1 MGAEAKNINP
11 QRLKAKDQIV
21 RVSRDNFLSKVIPY
35 IHGTNTDVF
44 DPESVA
50 TAKHHG
56 ADHKNSTI
64 TTSHRLTS
72 RLLNQSTLPEW
83 LELPGNYPDILKAL
97 ALAFFGDSEV
107 SAFDNP
113 DVMIGKFA
121 EACKDPEVIN
131 NWEFKIGWGGHPDVS
146 PRLPAYLIPMLD
158 AAKRFQEQ
166 GLPVPK
172 ITVFNGV
179 NAASFCNY
187 DHEANATE
195 LLREARET
203 NHHLITAFVNKFA
216 PGIKINFEN
225 DDVWTEGY
233 LAKTDEVVERLMDL
247 AQYNPPLR
255 RVLYELCVAGSQH
268 QQGVTDPIKNSLRYV
283 VQHLDYFSEVLREGE
298 KSDPNHAVF
307 NWINAKEMEFGFAR
321 KELRKVLPDER
332 IGPRACDIRMDN
344 ISSQQTPY
352 YPQAG
357 IDAPLGK
364 WEDIYRNNH
373 SLSAGGGSN
382 GDFSL
387 SSYWHIMIAF
397 LIEKREHV
405 GKKTFRDYVRDFAKR
420 HSQDE
425 RLLDD
430 VGENVPANL
439 LNQNQQIGA
448 LYDWVAIGRK
458 INPQNPKAGL
468 ETYLKFLGEF
478 EQSAEGREFQ
488 RKREK
493 LQSQLPKHVD
503 KKDHK
508 KSPPSAP
515 SSSDSDNRGSGG
527 TPQPPSP
534 KVDSPSEGDAA
545 VPSAG
550 GGYGKREQPINAVGT
565 GRVDG
570 GQGRTTDSTDRITWQ
585 DYMGFP
591 SSPHDPSPPWVS
603 GTMEDFISNIATP
616 EVLGEWFTSLNN
628 PQIPHKNK
636 AMIASFVDQALSLQ
650 RRGKLNIPTS
660 LIKAMQNAL
669 DNHISAIRPQN
680 TSSNGQI
687 INRSSVSQG
696 LTQVSSE
703 SVANF
708 AKQTKDEWTK
718 EMQRQAGTLA
728 NMAQVAAEEGIDTA
742 RKLGQDT
749 VEQIQKTAE
758 YANDMWQ
765 SLPPEAQSWIEKEGL
780 KTIVWTAAA
789 SMVLSPLGALAAGPI
804 MTAST
809 DFIVEAVKK
818 GSELLAH
825 HPDIPRDDIVAAL
838 SGAVASVGLIPFLG
852 PLAPLAGA
860 GAGVMAK
867 RLIQHGVPPLIKG
880 TIEHGPH
887 IASSTVKAAAC
898 TVVAGANMTK
908 AVIQP
913 AAKLLE
919 GHDEAKARIALHGL
933 PVLAA
938 TAVGGP
944 ALGLAALLATGAIEG
959 VYHGTRILG
968 NASAKSLDSE
978 GRQAMQGSLDSYIA
992 TQSSGDS
999 SAIQNAAEALRKA
1012 IGAYGEWVTDDE
1024 LTSSA
1029 QAEIGNTHQH
1039 VSEVQEREGRE
1050 AWANLFGGIAN
1061 ALSGLGKMGS
1071 QAETSGSVNH
1081 SPEDTSN
1088 NSSPSASQHSTSF
1101 MPDPLESYT
1110 VAPSIEEFHPEPREK
1125 HISNR
1130 TSTTPAK
1137 STYKVASDDAR
1148 EYEEYF
1154 PEQYQPIQ
1162 TTQRPPAITTSPQ
1175 VRPVSQRPSFG
1186 ELVKSQ
1192 VSSQPRTKSSSSK
1205 SPVSPQLSQAS
1216 SSTTSSSP
1224 QVHSTP
1230 PSRVQSTK
1238 EIRDSQDKKPEES
1251 IPMTAQPSPV
1261 TATDKNKVRELY
1273 ATMTERMEEASA
1285 LPGVDFASLAK
1296 LAEKVDKAAMAG
1308 DLNVLKELASVANQL
1323 PRETAPV
1330 TSILAKMTSQGLEQ
1344 VNI

>member
-1 MGAEAKNINP
+1 MGAEVINNNP

-35 IHGTNTDVF
+35 IHSTNTDVF

-50 TAKHHG
+50 TAKHQG
-56 ADHKNSTI
+56 VDHNKSTI

-97 ALAFFGDSEV
+97 AQAFFGDSEV

-113 DVMIGKFA
+113 DVMISKFA
-121 EACKDPEVIN
+121 EACKDPEVIK

-146 PRLPAYLIPMLD
+146 PRLPAYLVPMLD

-203 NHHLITAFVNKFA
+203 NHHLITAFVSRFA
-216 PGIKINFEN
+216 PGIEINFEN
-225 DDVWTEGY
+225 DDVWTDTY
-233 LAKTDEVVERLMDL
+233 LAKTDEVVDRLMDL

-268 QQGVTDPIKNSLRYV
+268 QQGVTDPIKNSLRYI
-283 VQHLDYFSEVLREGE
+283 VQHLDYFSEVVREGE
-298 KSDPNHAVF
+298 KPDPNHAVF
-307 NWINAKEMEFGFAR
+307 NWINAKEMEFGYAR

-364 WEDIYRNNH
+364 WEETYRNNH
-373 SLSAGGGSN
+373 SPNAGGGSN

-387 SSYWHIMIAF
+387 SSYWQIMKAF
-397 LIEKREHV
+397 LIEKREQV

-468 ETYLKFLGEF
+468 ETYLKFLEEF
-478 EQSAEGREFQ
+478 EKSADGREFQ
-488 RKREK
+488 RKREE
-493 LQSQLPKHVD
+493 LQAQLPKHTDEKDD
-503 KKDHK
+503 KK
-508 KSPPSAP
+508 PPPPPPQST
-515 SSSDSDNRGSGG
+515 SSGGSGG
-527 TPQPPSP
+527 MPQTPTPRAGGS
-534 KVDSPSEGDAA
+534 GGGATA
-545 VPSAG
+545 MPSAG
-550 GGYGKREQPINAVGT
+550 GRNDRSGQSTNAVRI
-565 GRVDG
+565 GRVDN
-570 GQGRTTDSTDRITWQ
+570 GQEKTTDSTNRITWQ

-660 LIKAMQNAL
+660 LMKAMQNAL
-669 DNHISAIRPQN
+669 DNHISVIRPQN
-680 TSSNGQI
+680 TSPNGVKV
-687 INRSSVSQG
+687 NRGQLSP
-696 LTQVSSE
+696 E
-703 SVANF
+703 SLANF
-708 AKQTKDEWTK
+708 AKQTMDEWIK

-765 SLPPEAQSWIEKEGL
+765 SLPPEARSWIEKEGL

-789 SMVLSPLGALAAGPI
+789 SLVLSPLVALAAGPI

-809 DFIVEAVKK
+809 DLIVQAVKK
-818 GSELLAH
+818 GSEALAH
-825 HPDIPRDDIVAAL
+825 HPDIPRDDVAAAL

-852 PLAPLAGA
+852 PFAPLAGA

-867 RLIQHGVPPLIKG
+867 RAIQHGAPPLVKG
-880 TIEHGPH
+880 AIEHGPQ
-887 IASSTVKAAAC
+887 IAVGTVKAAAY
-898 TVVAGANMTK
+898 TVVAGAFMTK
-908 AVIQP
+908 AAIQP

-919 GHDEAKARIALHGL
+919 GHNGAKARIALHGL

-959 VYHGTRILG
+959 VVQGTRKLG
-968 NASAKSLDSE
+968 DISARGLDREGQQVIQASLE
-978 GRQAMQGSLDSYIA
+978 SYIA
-992 TQSSGDS
+992 TQSSDDS
-999 SAIQNAAEALRKA
+999 SAIKNAGEALQRA
-1012 IGAYGEWVTDDE
+1012 LGAYGEWVTNDG

-1029 QAEIGNTHQH
+1029 QTEADDAYRR
-1039 VSEVQEREGRE
+1039 VSEVQERESKE
-1050 AWANLFGGIAN
+1050 ALAGLFGGIAT
-1061 ALSGLGKMGS
+1061 ALSGLGKMSTQTETHSKADIDSGNKSNDSSATS
-1071 QAETSGSVNH
+1071 QPTS
-1081 SPEDTSN
+1081 
-1088 NSSPSASQHSTSF
+1088 SF
-1101 MPDPLESYT
+1101 MPDQIDPYT
-1110 VAPSIEEFHPEPREK
+1110 VSPTIEEFHPVSRAP
-1125 HISNR
+1125 HSSNKSS
-1130 TSTTPAK
+1130 TSFTPSK
-1137 STYKVASDDAR
+1137 PQHSQISDDTHD
-1148 EYEEYF
+1148 YGEYF
-1154 PEQYQPIQ
+1154 EPEQSQP
-1162 TTQRPPAITTSPQ
+1162 TRTPPAIAVPSP
-1175 VRPVSQRPSFG
+1175 VRPVPQRPSFG
-1186 ELVKSQ
+1186 ELTKSQ
-1192 VSSQPRTKSSSSK
+1192 ASSQPRIKSSSFK
-1205 SPVSPQLSQAS
+1205 SPAISQSSEAS

-1224 QVHSTP
+1224 QGHSTP
-1230 PSRVQSTK
+1230 PSRVRSTK
-1238 EIRDSQDKKPEES
+1238 DIKDSSDEKPEES
-1251 IPMTAQPSPV
+1251 IQMTAQPSSTP
-1261 TATDKNKVRELY
+1261 ATDNVQIRQLY
-1273 ATMTERMEEASA
+1273 ATMTERMEGASA
-1285 LPGVDFASLAK
+1285 LPNVDLAALAV
-1296 LAEKVDKAAMAG
+1296 LAEKVDKAAIDG
-1308 DLNVLKELASVANQL
+1308 DLNALNELASQTNQL
-1323 PRETAPV
+1323 PRETISMTP
-1330 TSILAKMTSQGLEQ
+1330 ILAKQTSQGLEQ